1 MKRRSR
7 SGMTLIELLV
17 ALTVTG
23 LVLGAGYAAFSAIA
37 DRKQVIEESTE
48 DAVRAASVRATLADW
63 LAGARLDIQ
72 SDQEIFRGLDGVSD
86 DQPDDQ
92 LTFLTAAS
100 TPIGERETV
109 VRLLIDRDDATPERG
124 LVAELS
130 DRRRITLR
138 RLELLPGV
146 SSLDLHYL
154 SGMLGD
160 RRWLPS
166 WISSSVMPVGI
177 QATVGAAPPDTLPP
191 LFRLPIVVSFANG
204 R

>member
-1 MKRRSR
+1 MMRPRF
-7 SGMTLIELLV
+7 GMTLIELLV

-23 LVLGAGYAAFSAIA
+23 LVIGAGYAAFAAIA
-37 DRKQVIEESTE
+37 DRKQAIDAMTE
-48 DAVRAASVRATLADW
+48 DAVRAASVRVTLSDW

-72 SDQEIFRGLDGVSD
+72 SDQEIFRGLDGVAD
-86 DQPDDQ
+86 DLPDDQ
-92 LTFLTAAS
+92 LTFLTAAR
-100 TPIGERETV
+100 TPLGERETV
-109 VRLLIDRDDATPERG
+109 IRLLIDRDDATPEQG
-124 LVAELS
+124 LVAELW
-130 DRRRITLR
+130 DRRRSAAR
-138 RLELLPGV
+138 RVELLPAA

>member
-1 MKRRSR
+1 
-7 SGMTLIELLV
+7 MTLIELLV
-17 ALTVTG
+17 ALTITG
-23 LVLGAGYAAFSAIA
+23 LVLGAGYAAFAAIA
-37 DRKQVIEESTE
+37 DRKQIIEESTDE
-48 DAVRAASVRATLADW
+48 AVRAASVRATLTDW

-72 SDQEIFRGLDGVSD
+72 SSQEVFRGLDGVSD
-86 DQPDDQ
+86 ELPDDQ
-92 LTFLTAAS
+92 LTFLTAAR
-100 TPIGERETV
+100 TPLGERETV
-109 VRLLIDRDDATPERG
+109 VGLFIDRDEATPERG

-130 DRRRITLR
+130 DRRRSAVR
-138 RLELLPGV
+138 RLELLPAA

-154 SGMLGD
+154 SGMLGN

>member
-1 MKRRSR
+1 MRSR

-23 LVLGAGYAAFSAIA
+23 LVLAAGYAAFSTIA
-37 DRKQVIEESTE
+37 DRREAIAVATE
-48 DAVRAASVRATLADW
+48 DAVRAASVRGTLSDW
-63 LAGARLDIQ
+63 LAGARMDIQ
-72 SDQEIFRGLDGVSD
+72 SSQEMFRGLDGVSD
-86 DQPDDQ
+86 ELPDDQ

-100 TPIGERETV
+100 TPLGERETV
-109 VRLLIDRDDATPERG
+109 VRLLIDRDDTTPEQG

-130 DRRRITLR
+130 DRQRRTLR
-138 RLELLPGV
+138 RLELLSAA
-146 SSLDLHYL
+146 SSLDLQYL
-154 SGMLGD
+154 FGMRGA

-177 QATVGAAPPDTLPP
+177 QATVGASTLDSLPP
-191 LFRLPIVVSFANG
+191 LFRLPIVVAFANA